1 MSNSY
6 VDGKVREAIMA
17 AKGSRATAQKLLM
30 AWAAEDPELLRGI
43 AQPFLKAIAAAAIE
57 RAARPVPSGGS
68 ARARTAG
75 PAAGGARPSASGLS
89 RDALENLLNR
99 LGREEDGPGGA
110 ADGQGGS
117 AAAGAAG
124 GTAGR
129 ASNAGQAGGQ
139 AAGGPTH
146 EKAMMAIAKAFVAKK
161 VR

>member
-30 AWAAEDPELLRGI
+30 AWAATDPELMRGI

-57 RAARPVPSGGS
+57 RAARPASNAASP
-68 ARARTAG
+68 ARARAG
-75 PAAGGARPSASGLS
+75 GGAGGARPSASGLS
-89 RDALENLLNR
+89 RDALESLLDR
-99 LGREEDGPGGA
+99 LGRDDDGAAPPAGGSPAAGSGQGAAPRPGGN
-110 ADGQGGS
+110 
-117 AAAGAAG
+117 AG
-124 GTAGR
+124 GG
-129 ASNAGQAGGQ
+129 NQAGG
-139 AAGGPTH
+139 GGVTH

>member
-30 AWAAEDPELLRGI
+30 AWAVEDPDLLRGI

-57 RAARPVPSGGS
+57 RAARPASSNASARSRAGGS
-68 ARARTAG
+68 T
-75 PAAGGARPSASGLS
+75 AGGARPSASGLS
-89 RDALENLLNR
+89 RDALENLLNQ
-99 LGREEDGPGGA
+99 LGREDDGAGRPESPAGGA
-110 ADGQGGS
+110 GGP
-117 AAAGAAG
+117 AGAAG
-124 GTAGR
+124 GTGR
-129 ASNAGQAGGQ
+129 PPNAGQ